1 MSQKPRILL
10 IDDSEITVEGLK
22 SYLDQKYEV
31 HTAYNGLDGLNE
43 FENNKNKFDLVITDL
58 IMPLISGTGL
68 ITLVKKE
75 SPEMPVIAITGWGKH
90 PSELASEAKA
100 DVILEK
106 PFELEVLD
114 ESISKLLYPNK
125 P

>member
-1 MSQKPRILL
+1 MKAESK
-10 IDDSEITVEGLK
+10 
-22 SYLDQKYEV
+22 V
-31 HTAYNGLDGLNE
+31 HTAYNGLDGFNE

-68 ITLVKKE
+68 IALVKKE